1 MKKLTVI
8 IAFLGLAVALQA
20 QNVRQEMKKN
30 RAVSASGYL
39 AYPGPQHKL
48 TAAPK
53 GYKPFYISHYGRHG
67 SRYLTDAAPYDTVYS
82 ILQCADSSALLTP
95 TGCRVLDMVQLIRQE
110 AMHRYGE
117 LTQRGAEQHR
127 EIARRMYERFPEVFE
142 GVTNVDAKSTIVI
155 RCILSMENA
164 LQELCRLN
172 PKLNF
177 THDASRHDMYYM
189 NQTDK
194 ALYKQKLSGGTRE
207 LLDSFKQRH
216 RDDSHLLSVLFTNP
230 TWLGKERANCLADD
244 LFKLAANVQSTELRH
259 KLSLYDIFTDDE
271 VYRHWLCNNAFW
283 YLTYGPSTQNGGNQ
297 PFSQRNLLSKIISE
311 ADSCIALPHPGATL
325 RYGHDTMVMP
335 LVCLLNLNGYGK
347 PVADIEQLPAV
358 EWADYRIFP
367 MACNLQF
374 IFYRRSASDKD
385 VLVKV
390 LLNEDEAQL
399 PVATNCAPYYRWSDV
414 RSYYLAKLASYKPNL
429 K

>member
-1 MKKLTVI
+1 MKKITVI
-8 IAFLGLAVALQA
+8 IAFMGLTIAVQA

-30 RAVSASGYL
+30 RAVSGSGYL

-82 ILQCADSSALLTP
+82 ILQSADSAALLTP
-95 TGCRVLDMVQLIRQE
+95 TGCRVLDAVRFIRQE

-127 EIARRMYERFPEVFE
+127 QIARRMYNRFPEVFAGE
-142 GVTNVDAKSTIVI
+142 THVDAKSTTVI

-164 LQELCRLN
+164 LQELCVLN
-172 PKLNF
+172 PKLIV
-177 THDASRHDMYYM
+177 THDASKHDMYYM

-207 LLDSFKQRH
+207 LLDSFKQKH
-216 RDDSHLLSVLFTNP
+216 RDDSHLLATLFTNP
-230 TWLGKERANCLADD
+230 NWIEKKRANRLTDE

-335 LVCLLNLNGYGK
+335 LVCLLNLNGYGQ
-347 PVADIEQLPAV
+347 PVTDIEQLPAV
-358 EWADYRIFP
+358 GWADYRIFP
-367 MACNLQF
+367 MGCNVQF
-374 IFYRRSASDKD
+374 VFYRRSTTDKD

-390 LLNEDEAQL
+390 LLNEDEARL
-399 PVATNCAPYYRWSDV
+399 PIATDSVPYYHWSDV
-414 RSYYLAKLASYKPNL
+414 RSYYLNKLASYHP
-429 K
+429 

>member
-8 IAFLGLAVALQA
+8 IAFLGLTVAVQA
-20 QNVRQEMKKN
+20 QNARQEMKKN
-30 RAVSASGYL
+30 RTLSASNL
-39 AYPGPQHKL
+39 VAYPGPQHKL

-67 SRYLTDAAPYDTVYS
+67 SRYLTDAAPYDTVYN

-117 LTQRGAEQHR
+117 LTQRGAEQHQ
-127 EIARRMYERFPEVFE
+127 EIARRMYQRFPEVFE
-142 GVTNVDAKSTIVI
+142 GETNVDAKSTTVI

-164 LQELCRLN
+164 LQELCRQN
-172 PKLNF
+172 PKINF

-194 ALYKQKLSGGTRE
+194 ALYRQKLSGGTRE
-207 LLDSFKQRH
+207 LLDSFKLRH

-230 TWLGKERANCLADD
+230 GWLDKDRANRLADE
-244 LFKLAANVQSTELRH
+244 LFKLASNVQSTELRH

-283 YLTYGPSTQNGGNQ
+283 YLTYGPSMQNGGNQ
-297 PFSQRNLLSKIISE
+297 PFSQRNLLGKIISE

-325 RYGHDTMVMP
+325 RFGHDTMVMP

-347 PVADIEQLPAV
+347 PVTDIEQLPAV
-358 EWADYRIFP
+358 GWCDYRIFP

-374 IFYRRSASDKD
+374 VFYRRLATDKD

-399 PVATNCAPYYRWSDV
+399 PIATDSAPYYHWNDV
-414 RSYYLAKLASYKPNL
+414 RSYYLNKLASYRPQ
-429 K
+429 